1 MSTDKEDLTIMKH
14 VKLLFPI
21 LIAPMMLTGC
31 YVAKEAKAEVN
42 PQKVRRTT
50 AIADNIQNVE
60 INNWSRGY
68 TDDHLVEHMFDDDES
83 TFCWFQNPMSE
94 TKPSIVIE
102 LKNAVILN
110 NLYLKHSPDAGDY
123 LWAGTFLYS
132 DKGEDFIE
140 IGSFKKTGEDAKQD
154 FYVAA
159 GGVTAKYIKL
169 IPTDATQWVQI
180 GELGYNSPDVEEEA
194 NSFEVIGKDGNT
206 VLNLYSGTTLNMFV
220 DSELNG
226 GWYQGHATDVT
237 VDMKSVKHVMGLD
250 ISTGKIAGGDDMAGE
265 IQYSINGTD
274 FTKFSDYS
282 VTYSSSANFD
292 ARYVRITNTKSGWSG
307 VKKFLITTS
316 KGATVSQSGL
326 TLVPPHVSQKIDL
339 YNIIDNDLDTILWAD
354 WKFEP
359 GSYVQVLYSNAVL
372 AENIVFLQGGN
383 NGGSSEDKFSS
394 SVLSYSSDGND
405 WTDLTTYS
413 GSFSN
418 LYEFPEPTLV
428 RAIKMTYNGGSASG
442 TGAVIREFNVNYV
455 KHDLASSLIS
465 DCNYSDASYAG
476 HGLLPFDSG
485 LTITYTNLRIEISS
499 TAVPTEISKYSVRL
513 QSAGNAAYNACN
525 ISTTMTVND
534 SADNLESDFLGLLN
548 NGSICSAITTQA
560 DEIESLAYRYENCLS
575 SSEKAAFDAK
585 TFKNSE
591 NEDMLIADA
600 LAYAKAKVES
610 NKSNNGK
617 SMITGGVNKDTSAII
632 IVTLIVAFCFIPFA
646 FYYLVKRRKHN

>member
-21 LIAPMMLTGC
+21 LLAPMMLTGC
-31 YVAKEAKAEVN
+31 YTAKEAKAEVN
-42 PQKVRRTT
+42 PQRVRRAA
-50 AIADNIQNVE
+50 AIAGNIQNVS
-60 INNWSRGY
+60 INNWDRGY
-68 TDDHLVEHMFDDDES
+68 ADDHLVEHMFDDDES
-83 TFCWFQNPMSE
+83 TFCWFQKPISE
-94 TKPSIVIE
+94 TKPNIVIE

-110 NLYLKHSPDAGDY
+110 NLYLKHAPNTDDY

-132 DKGEDFIE
+132 NDGKDFTEIGRFKKSGEDE
-140 IGSFKKTGEDAKQD
+140 KQH

-159 GGVTAKYIKL
+159 GGVSAKYIQL

-180 GELGYNSPDVEEEA
+180 GELGYNSLDVEEEA
-194 NSFEVIGKDGNT
+194 NSFEVIGKDGDT
-206 VLNLYSGTTLNMFV
+206 VLSLYSGTTLNMFV

-274 FTKFSDYS
+274 FTKYDDYS
-282 VTYSSSANFD
+282 VTHSSSANFD
-292 ARYVRITNTKSGWSG
+292 ARYVRITNTKIGWSSI
-307 VKKFLITTS
+307 KKFLITTS
-316 KGATVSQSGL
+316 KGTTVLQSGL
-326 TLVPPHVSQKIDL
+326 TLVPDKNDL
-339 YNIIDNDLDTILWAD
+339 YKIIDDDLDTILFAD
-354 WKFEP
+354 WHFES

-372 AENIVFLQGGN
+372 TNNIVFLQGGN
-383 NGGSSEDKFSS
+383 NGNSSEDKFSS
-394 SVLSYSSDGND
+394 SVLSYSSDGVN

-418 LYEFPEPTLV
+418 LYEFDEPTLV
-428 RAIKMTYNGGSASG
+428 KAIKMTYNGESASA
-442 TGAVIREFNVNYV
+442 TGVVIREFNVNYV
-455 KHDLASSLIS
+455 KHDLSASLIS
-465 DCNYSDASYAG
+465 DCNYSNDSYAG

-485 LTITYTNLRIEISS
+485 LTITYTNLRTKISS
-499 TAVPTEISKYSVRL
+499 TAVPTEISEYSVRL
-513 QSAGNAAYNACN
+513 QSAGNAAYNACD
-525 ISTTMTVND
+525 ITTKMTVND
-534 SADNLESDFLGLLN
+534 SANNLESDFLSLLN

-560 DEIESLAYRYENCLS
+560 DEIKSLAYRHENCLS

-610 NKSNNGK
+610 NKNNNGK
-617 SMITGGVNKDTSAII
+617 FMIADDVNKGTSAIN
-632 IVTLIVAFCFIPFA
+632 IVALIVAFCFIPFML
-646 FYYLVKRRKHN
+646 YYIVKRRKHN

>member
-1 MSTDKEDLTIMKH
+1 MKH

-21 LIAPMMLTGC
+21 LIAPAMLTGC
-31 YVAKEAKAEVN
+31 YTAKEAKAEVN
-42 PQKVRRTT
+42 PQRVRRTT
-50 AIADNIQNVE
+50 AIADNIQNVS
-60 INNWSRGY
+60 INNWGRGY

-83 TFCWFQNPMSE
+83 TFCWFHKPTSE
-94 TKPSIVIE
+94 TNPSIVIE
-102 LKNAVILN
+102 LKNAVTLN
-110 NLYLKHSPDAGDY
+110 SLYLKHSPDAGDY

-132 DKGEDFIE
+132 NNGEDFTE
-140 IGSFKKTGEDAKQD
+140 IGRFNKTGEDAKQH

-159 GGVTAKYIKL
+159 GGVSAKYIKL

-194 NSFEVIGKDGNT
+194 NSFEVIGKDGDT
-206 VLNLYSGTTLNMFV
+206 VLSLYSGTTLNMFV

-250 ISTGKIAGGDDMAGE
+250 ISTGKIDGGDDMAGE

-274 FTKFSDYS
+274 FTKLEDYS

-292 ARYVRITNTKSGWSG
+292 ARYVRITNTKSGWSS

-316 KGATVSQSGL
+316 KGTTVSQSGL
-326 TLVPPHVSQKIDL
+326 TLVSPKNDL
-339 YNIIDNDLDTILWAD
+339 YKIIDDDLDTMLWAD
-354 WKFEP
+354 WQFEP

-383 NGGSSEDKFSS
+383 NGASSEDKFSS
-394 SVLSYSSDGND
+394 SVLSYTSDGEN
-405 WTDLTTYS
+405 WTNLTTYS

-418 LYEFPEPTLV
+418 LYEFAEPTLV
-428 RAIKMTYNGGSASG
+428 KAIKMTYNGGSASG

-455 KHDLASSLIS
+455 KHDLNAALIS
-465 DCNYSDASYAG
+465 DCNYNDAPYAG
-476 HGLLPFDSG
+476 YDLLPFDSG
-485 LTITYTNLRIEISS
+485 LTITYTNLRTEISS

-513 QSAGNAAYNACN
+513 QSAGNAAYNACD
-525 ISTTMTVND
+525 ITTAMTVND
-534 SADNLESDFLGLLN
+534 TANNLESDFLGLLN

-575 SSEKAAFDAK
+575 SSEKEAFDAK

-591 NEDMLIADA
+591 NEAMLITDA

-617 SMITGGVNKDTSAII
+617 SMITGDVNKDTSAII
-632 IVTLIVAFCFIPFA
+632 IVTLIVAFSFIPFVL
-646 FYYLVKRRKHN
+646 YYFVKRRKHN